1 MKRKFT
7 GSCIPTASELGKIL
21 LNTKEFFFNHDEWR
35 RTGKTTMKISKET
48 KDKIDKL

>member
-7 GSCIPTASELGKIL
+7 GSYIPTASELGKIL
-21 LNTKEFFFNHDEWR
+21 LNAKEFFFNYDEFR
-35 RTGKTTMKISKET
+35 KTGKFTMKISKKT

>member
-21 LNTKEFFFNHDEWR
+21 LNAKEFFFNYDEWR
-35 RTGKTTMKISKET
+35 KTGKFTMKISKET